1 MKRWF
6 AGALVVTALMA
17 GSALAHEGG
26 AHVRGVVKEVTAE
39 GLVVATPAGEA
50 VTIALTPGTRLTR
63 GTSAVP
69 VSDVHPGDRAVV
81 HAKKTAGRLEATEV
95 KLGAGG
101 GKK

>member
-63 GTSAVP
+63 GTTIGFALCTTRP
-69 VSDVHPGDRAVV
+69 VMPSP
-81 HAKKTAGRLEATEV
+81 TL
-95 KLGAGG
+95 
-101 GKK
+101 